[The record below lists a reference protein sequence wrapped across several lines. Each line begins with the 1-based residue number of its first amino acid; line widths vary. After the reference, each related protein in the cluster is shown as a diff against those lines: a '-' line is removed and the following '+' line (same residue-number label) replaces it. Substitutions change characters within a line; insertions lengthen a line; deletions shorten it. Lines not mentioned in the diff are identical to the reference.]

1 MNVMRN
7 TLNKALSTIA
17 VITLLLQCT
26 IANNWRNLSNYTE
39 VTQVTVHNNTVWVAA
54 KGGLMKYDQLSGVKT
69 FFGKGPG
76 QLPSLSV
83 ERVLPNLITGD
94 IWIGTYDNGIARFNG
109 STWQSY
115 PYPDAGTLLYEMKI
129 DNTTGAIW
137 CATTRGIYK
146 FENGAYATYLPNGS
160 SSASAAWDIEL
171 LPGGRLLCGGN
182 EPFIYTPATN
192 QVKVLTT
199 STFAYGHSTV
209 YVENDSTFYFGSDH
223 GDMAKFIDTVEVDT
237 VHTPGVIKDM
247 KHGANGKLLILTNDN
262 MMYKLNS
269 GSFVA
274 IPFGAG
280 NTTAFTPTTDGG
292 LWLGT
297 IIVNEPKLLH
307 RDAQNDTEVFDLK
320 QTDLADN
327 WVRKVK
333 RSVDGNILAIN
344 RYGIQKYNIAQNT
357 FTDEWIIDNQAN
369 INDIVEANGKLYAGT
384 SLGYLNVY
392 ENNQWTQVG
401 NGILPSPNVDNVD
414 VDAIG
419 NIWLAGPGYVAKY
432 DGSNFTVFNQANT
445 PLITTNLYIRDI
457 HCDISRNVVW
467 AATFNGLL
475 KYANG
480 TWTIHTDQNTPG
492 IEQYYDAI
500 NCISED
506 LVHNMYFGTI
516 YGAVLKYDGLNFNT
530 MILPEHVGNQ
540 SVNDIAFVGSI
551 MYVGDNLHG
560 IWVYENN
567 QWDSLN
573 TRNSAL
579 TSDYISGMAVDANNN
594 LWIGNL
600 TFGIDVYNKNGVV
613 LSVDETQ
620 PTVEALVF
628 PNPSATVFNVQLKNA
643 DEMDI
648 TVSNLSGQTIKQIK
662 ANANAVIDLSNNP
675 KGLYI
680 ANISTKA
687 GTKNI
692 KLSFH

>member
-1 MNVMRN
+1 MKN

-17 VITLLLQCT
+17 IITLLLQYT
-26 IANNWRNLSNYTE
+26 LANNWRNLSNYTDI
-39 VTQVTVHNNTVWVAA
+39 TQVTIHNNTVWVAA
-54 KGGLMKYDQLSGVKT
+54 KGGLMKYDQLSGAKT
-69 FFGKGPG
+69 FFSKSPG

-83 ERVLPNLITGD
+83 ERVLPNMITGD

-115 PYPDAGTLLYEMKI
+115 PYPDAGTLLYEMKMAP
-129 DNTTGAIW
+129 NGTIW

-146 FENGAYATYLPNGS
+146 FENGIYTTYLPNGS

-171 LPGGRLLCGGN
+171 LPGGRLLCAGN
-182 EPFIYTPATN
+182 KPFIYTPATN
-192 QVKVLTT
+192 QIKEIPT

-209 YVENDSTFYFGSDH
+209 FVQNDSTYYFGSDH
-223 GDMAKFIDTVEVDT
+223 GDMAKFIDTVEIDT
-237 VHTPGVIKDM
+237 VHTPGIVKDM
-247 KHGANGKLLILTNDN
+247 QQDANGNLMILMEDN
-262 MMYKLNS
+262 NLYNLYS
-269 GSFVA
+269 GHTFV
-274 IPFGAG
+274 ITDMPG
-280 NTTAFTPTTDGG
+280 NTTAFTIAGNGDVWESAVVTEEVKLIHKNPQFA
-292 LWLGT
+292 LET
-297 IIVNEPKLLH
+297 IS
-307 RDAQNDTEVFDLK
+307 LK
-320 QTDLADN
+320 TSELKSN

-333 RSVDGNILAIN
+333 RSLDGNILVISD
-344 RYGIQKYNIAQNT
+344 YGIQKYDIIQNA
-357 FTDEWIIDNQAN
+357 FTDEWVIVNQPN
-369 INDIVEANGKLYAGT
+369 IEDVVEANGKLYAGS
-384 SLGYLNVY
+384 SLGYLSIY

-401 NGILPSPNVDNVD
+401 NGVLPSPNVDHVD
-414 VDAIG
+414 VDATG

-457 HCDISRNVVW
+457 HCDRSRNVVW
-467 AATFNGLL
+467 AASYNGLL

-506 LVHNMYFGTI
+506 VVHNMYFGTI
-516 YGAVLKYDGLNFNT
+516 YGAMLKYDGLNFNT

-540 SVNDIAFVGSI
+540 SVNDIAFTGNT

-560 IWVYENN
+560 VWVYENN

-579 TSDYISGMAVDANNN
+579 TSDYISSMAVDANNN

-600 TFGIDVYNKNGVV
+600 TYGLDVYNKNSVV
-613 LSVDETQ
+613 LSADETQ
-620 PTVEALVF
+620 PTIEAVVF
-628 PNPSATVFNVQLKNA
+628 PNPSTSVFNVKLKNA

-648 TVSNLSGQTIKQIK
+648 TVSNLSGQTIKHIK

-680 ANISTKA
+680 ANITTKA